1 MKRLLP
7 TLTIL
12 VLAGCSSG
20 VIGGDESTLA
30 PLPTTGV
37 PVIDTIPSEN
47 IQYTEEQSAF
57 FDDVA
62 YFYGASPEMDDA
74 SLLEFGELWCQ
85 LMEDGMKDSDVVERI
100 NEGATDNADRATH
113 FAILLAGIGN
123 LCPSQS
129 GKAEYI
135 ALNAPLP

>member
-7 TLTIL
+7 LTVL
-12 VLAGCSSG
+12 LLAGCSSG
-20 VIGGDESTLA
+20 AISGGTSTLA

-37 PVIDTIPSEN
+37 PVFDTLPSEEVT
-47 IQYTEEQSAF
+47 YTPEQFAF

-62 YFYGASPEMDDA
+62 YFYGTTPEMDDA

-85 LMEDGMKDSDVVERI
+85 LMEDGMGDTDVVERI

-113 FAILLAGIGN
+113 FAILLAGIRN
-123 LCPSQS
+123 ICPSQS
-129 GKAEYI
+129 DKAEYI

>member
-7 TLTIL
+7 IL
-12 VLAGCSSG
+12 LLAGCSSG
-20 VIGGDESTLA
+20 VTSEETTLA

-37 PVIDTIPSEN
+37 SVIDTLPAEEIN
-47 IQYTEEQSAF
+47 YTPEQFAF

-62 YFYGASPEMDDA
+62 YYYGASPVMDDA

-85 LMEDGMKDSDVVERI
+85 LMEDGMGDTDVVERI
-100 NEGATDNADRATH
+100 NEGAIDAVDRGTH
-113 FAILLAGIGN
+113 FAIVLAGIKN

-135 ALNAPLP
+135 ALNSPLP

>member
-1 MKRLLP
+1 MKRLLS
-7 TLTIL
+7 IL
-12 VLAGCSSG
+12 LLAGCSSG
-20 VIGGDESTLA
+20 AISGGTSTIA

-37 PVIDTIPSEN
+37 PVFGTIPSED
-47 IQYTEEQSAF
+47 IQYTTEQFAF

-85 LMEDGMKDSDVVERI
+85 LMEDGMKETDVVERI

-129 GKAEYI
+129 YKAEYI

>member
-7 TLTIL
+7 IL
-12 VLAGCSSG
+12 LLVGCSSG
-20 VIGGDESTLA
+20 AISGGTSTLA

-37 PVIDTIPSEN
+37 PVFETIPSED
-47 IQYTEEQSAF
+47 IQYTAEQFAF

-85 LMEDGMKDSDVVERI
+85 LMSDGMGDTDVVERI

-113 FAILLAGIGN
+113 FAIVLAGIRN
-123 LCPSQS
+123 ICPSQS
-129 GKAEYI
+129 DKAEYI

>member
-1 MKRLLP
+1 MKRLLS
-7 TLTIL
+7 IL
-12 VLAGCSSG
+12 LLAGCSSG
-20 VIGGDESTLA
+20 AISGGTSTLA

-37 PVIDTIPSEN
+37 PVFGTIPSED
-47 IQYTEEQSAF
+47 IQYTTEQFAF

-85 LMEDGMKDSDVVERI
+85 LMEDGMKETDVVERI

-129 GKAEYI
+129 YKAENI

>member
-1 MKRLLP
+1 MKRLLS
-7 TLTIL
+7 IL
-12 VLAGCSSG
+12 LLAGCS
-20 VIGGDESTLA
+20 VNANNADTTLA

-37 PVIDTIPSEN
+37 SVVETLPAEEIT
-47 IQYTEEQSAF
+47 YTPAEYAF

-62 YFYGASPEMDDA
+62 YYYGGVVMSDD

-85 LMEDGMKDSDVVERI
+85 LMTDGMGDTDVVERI
-100 NEGATDNADRATH
+100 NEGAIDAVDRATH
-113 FAILLAGIGN
+113 FAIVLAGIKN

-135 ALNAPLP
+135 ALNSPLP

>member
-1 MKRLLP
+1 VKRLIP
-7 TLTIL
+7 LTVL
-12 VLAGCSSG
+12 LLAGCSSG
-20 VIGGDESTLA
+20 VISEETTTLA

-37 PVIDTIPSEN
+37 PVADTLPK
-47 IQYTEEQSAF
+47 EEISFTPIEYAF

-62 YFYGASPEMDDA
+62 YYYGSSPEMDDN

-85 LMEDGMKDSDVVERI
+85 LMEDGMGDTDVVERI
-100 NEGATDNADRATH
+100 NEGGTDTADRRTH

-123 LCPSQS
+123 LCPSQA

-135 ALNAPLP
+135 ALNMPIP

>member
-7 TLTIL
+7 IL
-12 VLAGCSSG
+12 LLAGCSSG
-20 VIGGDESTLA
+20 VTGGGTSTLA
-30 PLPTTGV
+30 PLPTTGA
-37 PVIDTIPSEN
+37 PVIDTIPSEE
-47 IQYTEEQSAF
+47 ITYTAEQFAF

-85 LMEDGMKDSDVVERI
+85 LMEDGMGDTDVVERI
-100 NEGATDNADRATH
+100 NEGATDDADRKTH
-113 FAILLAGIGN
+113 FAILLAGIRN

-129 GKAEYI
+129 DKAEYI